1 MPTPALAVMC
11 RFPSPQGK
19 SRLGDVLTPDQREDL
34 QWALLLD
41 TLDKVRQLPRM
52 KCYIAATPAHRLGD
66 LRKAA
71 GAETGL
77 IAQPEGDL
85 GRRMLGVIQH
95 LFSLG
100 HTPVILIGAD
110 IPTMPLACILR
121 ALELLDRSSL
131 VLGPAE
137 DGGYYLIGMSYPEGR
152 VFEDINWGTASV
164 LRKTLEICDM
174 NKLSCS
180 LLGSLRDIDVAADL
194 AAVADEIKKGEGEQ
208 QPVPL
213 RTVNFLQQYFST
225 KG

>member
-41 TLDKVRQLPRM
+41 TLDKARQLPRI
-52 KCYIAATPAHRLGD
+52 KCYIAATPARRLGD
-66 LRKAA
+66 LRKVA

-85 GRRMLGVIQH
+85 GGRMLGVIQH

-100 HTPVILIGAD
+100 HAPVILIGAD
-110 IPTMPLACILR
+110 IPTMPLAYILR
-121 ALELLDRSSL
+121 ALELLDRSTL

-152 VFEDINWGTASV
+152 VFEDIDWGTASV

-213 RTVNFLQQYFST
+213 RTVNFLQQYFSE